1 MANIVRQPCD
11 EGVIASRPAI
21 TPCTKA
27 SGPWIL
33 AATILGSSMAF
44 IDGSAVNVALPALQ
58 KNLNA
63 TVVDV
68 QWVVES
74 YTLFLAALLLVGGSL
89 GDHYGRKLIF
99 AAGVALF
106 ALASV
111 WCGLAPSVS
120 QLIVARAV
128 QGIGGALLV
137 PGSLAIISASFRKED
152 RGQAIGTWSG
162 FTAITGAVGPVL
174 GGWLIENV
182 SWRAVFFINVPLAAI
197 ALALVFWHVPESR
210 DETVRRG
217 LDWLGAALAT
227 LALAAI
233 VYGLI
238 ESSFLGFGNLR
249 VLTALILGI
258 ISAGIFIFVEAK
270 KKDAMMPL
278 SLFRSRDFGAANL
291 LTLFLYAA
299 LSGSLFF
306 LPLNLIQVQGYS
318 ATAAGAALLPLILIM
333 FLLSRWAGGLVKRFG
348 ARLPLMVGP
357 AITALAFTLF
367 MMPGTQGSYWATFF
381 PAVVILG
388 FGMTISV
395 APLTTTVMNAV
406 GRSWAGVA
414 SGINNAVSRTAALV
428 AVAALGL
435 VMIHVFN
442 NRLDRRLSGIAVS
455 ADIRHALDAERVK
468 LAGAV
473 MPADLNPTVQA
484 ALRQAINQSFVSGFR
499 AVMLISS
506 ALAMLS
512 ALTGWLLIRGTR
524 RSPDLSAGD
533 AEDASTVSSGP
544 RQNDR
549 AAQRLFLKGS

>member
-1 MANIVRQPCD
+1 
-11 EGVIASRPAI
+11 
-21 TPCTKA
+21 
-27 SGPWIL
+27 
-33 AATILGSSMAF
+33 
-44 IDGSAVNVALPALQ
+44 
-58 KNLNA
+58 
-63 TVVDV
+63 
-68 QWVVES
+68 
-74 YTLFLAALLLVGGSL
+74 
-89 GDHYGRKLIF
+89 
-99 AAGVALF
+99 
-106 ALASV
+106 
-111 WCGLAPSVS
+111 
-120 QLIVARAV
+120 
-128 QGIGGALLV
+128 
-137 PGSLAIISASFRKED
+137 
-152 RGQAIGTWSG
+152 
-162 FTAITGAVGPVL
+162 
-174 GGWLIENV
+174 
-182 SWRAVFFINVPLAAI
+182 
-197 ALALVFWHVPESR
+197 
-210 DETVRRG
+210 
-217 LDWLGAALAT
+217 
-227 LALAAI
+227 
-233 VYGLI
+233 
-238 ESSFLGFGNLR
+238 
-249 VLTALILGI
+249 
-258 ISAGIFIFVEAK
+258 
-270 KKDAMMPL
+270 
-278 SLFRSRDFGAANL
+278 
-291 LTLFLYAA
+291 
-299 LSGSLFF
+299 
-306 LPLNLIQVQGYS
+306 
-318 ATAAGAALLPLILIM
+318 
-333 FLLSRWAGGLVKRFG
+333 
-348 ARLPLMVGP
+348 MVGP